1 MNGDNNLSREKRG
14 MEEMFNDFQTIGLT
28 VSRRLASL
36 IQNEGIEVNNEQLM
50 DWVDEVNDTIN
61 KLNSIKEDVVRYFQD

>member
-1 MNGDNNLSREKRG
+1 MSREKRK
-14 MEEMFNDFQTIGLT
+14 MEDMFNEFQSLGLT

-36 IQNEGIEVNNEQLM
+36 ILNEGIEVNDEQLM

-61 KLNSIKEDVVRYFQD
+61 KLNSVKEDVVRYFQD

>member
-1 MNGDNNLSREKRG
+1 MSREKRG